1 MRDDPGKSPAT
12 LGSPRRGTGDYAL
25 IAGCDEDATELYVG
39 LAQAEGMEAVVAQ
52 ETAEASRIVAER
64 GRPRLCIVDLCMSR
78 DGGFAALLRLSS
90 TLAPEDRPPVLALV
104 APELVTTADDLTEA
118 LGINEMLP
126 RSSGEKV
133 VRAAIRRT
141 LARDVSGRYA
151 IVPGADGA
159 PLGRAARK

>member
-1 MRDDPGKSPAT
+1 
-12 LGSPRRGTGDYAL
+12 L

-39 LAQAEGMEAVVAQ
+39 LARAEGMEALVAQ
-52 ETAEASRIVAER
+52 QTSETSRIVAEL
-64 GRPRLCIVDLCMSR
+64 GRPRLFIVDLGMSR
-78 DGGFAALLRLSS
+78 DGGFAALLRLCS

-104 APELVTTADDLTEA
+104 APELVTTAGDLTEA

-141 LARDVSGRYA
+141 LARDVSGRYP
-151 IVPGADGA
+151 VLPGADA
-159 PLGRAARK
+159 DPLGRVQRK